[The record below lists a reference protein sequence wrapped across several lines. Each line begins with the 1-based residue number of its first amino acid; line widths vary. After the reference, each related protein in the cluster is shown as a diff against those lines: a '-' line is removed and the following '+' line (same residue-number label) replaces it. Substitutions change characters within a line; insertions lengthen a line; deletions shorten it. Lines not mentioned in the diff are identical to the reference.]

1 MAGWSV
7 EDGRL
12 GSFSVNLMARESGSR
27 ASQSARTPRG
37 LTRSWAS
44 CILPRSMHAR
54 SVQSQNFIVILLVVA
69 IPFCCC
75 NFRSLLGGSLSCQAD
90 SLLNDRHAGDR
101 LSPAVEHGRDTHAC
115 CHGKSLNHE
124 GTPEP
129 KPGNG
134 PNDEPQDCSCDKS
147 GGKMLSVEK
156 PSIHAPAQVVVA
168 ILDWCTRPELG
179 ALNLA
184 SGRDPLHLAVQRPLT
199 SLVRMHCALI
209 V

>member
-1 MAGWSV
+1 MCKS
-7 EDGRL
+7 RL
-12 GSFSVNLMARESGSR
+12 VAAKRYRL
-27 ASQSARTPRG
+27 
-37 LTRSWAS
+37 LTYASWAR
-44 CILPRSMHAR
+44 ILPRSMLSR
-54 SVQSQNFIVILLVVA
+54 SVQFRNFIAILLVVA

-75 NFRSLLGGSLSCQAD
+75 DFRSLLGGSLSCQAD
-90 SLLNDRHAGDR
+90 SLLKHRLAGDR
-101 LSPAVEHGRDTHAC
+101 LSSAVEHGRETHAC

-124 GTPEP
+124 GTPGP

-134 PNDEPQDCSCDKS
+134 PADEPQDCSCDKS

-179 ALNLA
+179 APNLA
-184 SGRDPLHLAVQRPLT
+184 SGREPLHLAVQRPLT